1 LLVAWAPELSPEQML
16 KRRDFLNVV
25 PRLSPREKG
34 YWLHVNATAMAC
46 RFEATISA
54 AETGGVRAAQD
65 AFQIAAKIER
75 HLTVFNDESEVSYV
89 NRNAAY
95 RAVAVTKSLWDLLVE
110 CRTLHR
116 ETEGTFDVTSSPLS
130 RCWGFLRRNG
140 RVPSHN
146 EIETSL
152 ELVGIEKLRFDENQR
167 SIAFDRVGVEIN
179 FGSIGKGYALD
190 RMGEL
195 MRRRTSSTLLSAGSS
210 SLLAVG
216 SGGFFRNGWLV
227 GIRDP
232 AAFDRRLAA
241 LTLRDCAMSTSG
253 SEEQF
258 FEHEGKRYGHIID
271 PRTGHPSQGI
281 DSATVIAKSAALTDA
296 LATAFYVGGVE
307 LAERYCDSHSGVMA
321 VLKPTGAQRPLVIGN
336 TDRCDV
342 EILN

>member
-1 LLVAWAPELSPEQML
+1 ML
-16 KRRDFLNVV
+16 KRRDFLNVA
-25 PRLSPREKG
+25 PRLRPREKG
-34 YWLHVNATAMAC
+34 YWIHVNATAMAC

-54 AETGGVRAAQD
+54 AENNGVGAAQN
-65 AFQIAAKIER
+65 ALEIAARIER
-75 HLTVFNDESEVSYV
+75 QLTVFNDASEVSYV

-95 RAVAVTKSLWDLLVE
+95 KSVDVTQSLWDLLIE

-116 ETEGTFDVTSSPLS
+116 ETEGAFDVTSAPLS
-130 RCWGFLRRNG
+130 SCWGFLRRNG
-140 RVPSHN
+140 RVPN
-146 EIETSL
+146 PEEIDTAL
-152 ELVGIEKLRFDENQR
+152 ELVGTEKLRFYE
-167 SIAFDRVGVEIN
+167 SEGSVAFARIGVEIN

-232 AAFDRRLAA
+232 AAFDRRLAV

-258 FEHEGKRYGHIID
+258 FDHRGKRYGHIID
-271 PRTGHPSQGI
+271 PRTGHPAEGI
-281 DSATVIAKSAALTDA
+281 ESATVIAKSAGLTDA

-307 LAERYCDSHSGVMA
+307 LAEKYCASHPGVMA
-321 VLKPTGAQRPLVIGN
+321 LLKPTGRAPIVIGN
-336 TDRCDV
+336 TDRCDL
-342 EILN
+342 EILR